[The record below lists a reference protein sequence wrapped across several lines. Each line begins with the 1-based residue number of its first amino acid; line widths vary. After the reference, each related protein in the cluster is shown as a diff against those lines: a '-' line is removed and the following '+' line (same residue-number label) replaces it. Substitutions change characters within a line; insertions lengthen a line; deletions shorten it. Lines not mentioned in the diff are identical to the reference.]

1 MNKTERQ
8 VNLVFL
14 LMKHKRGI
22 TRAQIRESI
31 SDYRAATTEA
41 SFERMFERDKQE
53 IKALGFMLE
62 NYQDPFAGSDEI
74 YYKINENESLI
85 DASKLSL
92 EEKILFQIA
101 RNYIYE
107 TTLESSS
114 ALIKLETI
122 PTLPEIKIGENLI
135 STRNGK
141 LKKILEAID
150 QKKALE
156 FDYKGAT
163 DSEYSK
169 RKIYP
174 YRLIIWNNRHY
185 LVGFSPE
192 VKALRTFRLDRFG
205 EHLEIGEFFSVD
217 DNFDI
222 TTEFQDFVER
232 VRNEIECK
240 ISFKRSEFIQFPESA
255 VVKSNWQDNLLTLSC
270 TDSDEDKLYCYL
282 LGVLE
287 NIETIDPPEF
297 KSQFIK
303 YLEKVQNV
311 QI

>member
-22 TRAQIRESI
+22 TRAQIRENI

-74 YYKINENESLI
+74 YYKINEDESLI

-135 STRNGK
+135 SKRNGR
-141 LKKILEAID
+141 LIKILEAID
-150 QKKALE
+150 QNKALE
-156 FDYKGAT
+156 FDYKGVA
-163 DSEYSK
+163 DSDYSK

-174 YRLIIWNNRHY
+174 YRLIIWNNRQY

-192 VKALRTFRLDRFG
+192 VESFRTFRLDRFG
-205 EHLEIGEFFSVD
+205 EQLEIGEIFFVD
-217 DNFDI
+217 VDFDI
-222 TTEFQDFVER
+222 TAEFHDFVER

-240 ISFKRSEFIQFPESA
+240 IRFKRAELIQFPDSVA
-255 VVKSNWQDNLLTLSC
+255 VKSNWQDNVLTLSC
-270 TDSDEDKLYCYL
+270 IHSDEDKLYYYL
-282 LGVLE
+282 LSALE

-297 KSQFIK
+297 KLQFIE
-303 YLEKVQNV
+303 YLEKVQDV

>member
-22 TRAQIRESI
+22 TRAQIRENI
-31 SDYRAATTEA
+31 SDYRAATTDA

-53 IKALGFMLE
+53 IKVLGFLIE

-74 YYKINENESLI
+74 YYKINEDESLM

-92 EEKILFQIA
+92 EQKILFQIA

-107 TTLESSS
+107 STLESNS
-114 ALIKLETI
+114 AFIKLETI
-122 PTLPEIKIGENLI
+122 PNLAEIQIGENMI
-135 STRNGK
+135 SMRNARFK
-141 LKKILEAID
+141 RILEAID
-150 QKKALE
+150 QNKALE
-156 FDYKGAT
+156 FDYKGTA
-163 DSEYSK
+163 DHYYSK
-169 RKIYP
+169 RIIYP
-174 YRLIIWNNRHY
+174 YRLIIWNNRQY

-192 VKALRTFRLDRFG
+192 VGAFRTFRLDRLG
-205 EHLEIGEFFSVD
+205 DYLEIGEMFSAD
-217 DNFDI
+217 ADFDI
-222 TTEFQDFVER
+222 ATEFQDFVET
-232 VRNEIECK
+232 VRNNIECK
-240 ISFKRSEFIQFPESA
+240 IKFKRAELIQFPES
-255 VVKSNWQDNLLTLSC
+255 VSVKTNWQDNVLTLFC
-270 TDSDEDKLYCYL
+270 AESDEDKLYYYL

-287 NIETIDPPEF
+287 NIDTIEPPEF

-303 YLEKVQNV
+303 YLKKAQDV

>member
-14 LMKHKRGI
+14 LMKHRRGI
-22 TRAQIRESI
+22 TRAQIRENI
-31 SDYRAATTEA
+31 SDYRVATTEA

-62 NYQDPFAGSDEI
+62 SYQDPFAGSDEI
-74 YYKINENESLI
+74 YYKVNEEESLI

-114 ALIKLETI
+114 TLIKLETI
-122 PTLPEIKIGENLI
+122 PTLPAIKIGENLI
-135 STRNGK
+135 STRNGR
-141 LKKILEAID
+141 LPKILEAIN
-150 QKKALE
+150 QNRAVE
-156 FDYKGAT
+156 FDYKGVA
-163 DSEYSK
+163 DSDYSK
-169 RKIYP
+169 REIYP
-174 YRLIIWNNRHY
+174 YRLIIWNNRQY

-192 VKALRTFRLDRFG
+192 VKAFRTFRLDRFG
-205 EHLEIGEFFSVD
+205 EHLEIGEIFFVD
-217 DNFDI
+217 VNFDI
-222 TTEFQDFVER
+222 TTEFQDFVEK
-232 VRNEIECK
+232 VRNEIVCQIRFERAEL
-240 ISFKRSEFIQFPESA
+240 IEFPET
-255 VVKSNWQDNLLTLSC
+255 VELKSNWQDNVLTLSC
-270 TDSDEDKLYCYL
+270 AGSDEDKLYYYL

-287 NIETIDPPEF
+287 NIEHIDPPEF
-297 KSQFIK
+297 KLQFIK
-303 YLEKVQNV
+303 FLEKVQDV